1 MEFQYRIL
9 GSFMVL
15 NKNRF
20 VQQQNTKINTMI
32 RDISIVN
39 LPSI

>member
-9 GSFMVL
+9 VSFMIL
-15 NKNRF
+15 NKQRF
-20 VQQQNTKINTMI
+20 VQQQNTKINTII
-32 RDISIVN
+32 RYIYIVN